1 MADNKKLPYELD
13 LRLDPKVFEEKL
25 AEVRKEFE
33 NKLSD
38 REKEYKEEIGKERTE
53 KDSIK
58 KLLESIKS
66 KQKEGNVYCPTC
78 FESGTG
84 VGGTGGAGDG
94 HKHEM
99 KYIGYDTYECTGPD
113 CKSKKV
119 LVDPESDYECKTCGM
134 PHRRIKDEKTAK
146 DYKCPFCGGAKMGKK
161 DWKER
166 FGKLKGA
173 SSDKAK
179 A

>member
-13 LRLDPKVFEEKL
+13 IRVDSKVFEEKL

-33 NKLSD
+33 QKFLEK
-38 REKEYKEEIGKERTE
+38 EKEYKDEIGKERTA

-58 KLLESIKS
+58 KLLDDIKN
-66 KQKEGNVYCPTC
+66 KQKESGVYCPTC
-78 FESGTG
+78 FESGSGSG
-84 VGGTGGAGDG
+84 VGGDG

-99 KYIGYDTYECTGPD
+99 KYVGSDTYECQGPD

-119 LVDPESDYECKTCGM
+119 LVDPESDFECKTCGM
-134 PHRRIKDEKTAK
+134 PHRRIKDEKIAK

-161 DWKER
+161 DWKEK

-173 SSDKAK
+173 NLDKAK

>member
-1 MADNKKLPYELD
+1 MSQKRLPYELD
-13 LRLDPKVFEEKL
+13 IRVDPKVLEEKI

-58 KLLESIKS
+58 KLLESIKN
-66 KQKEGNVYCPTC
+66 KQKEGSVYCPTC
-78 FESGTG
+78 FESGSG
-84 VGGTGGAGDG
+84 VGGVGETGDG

-99 KYIGYDTYECTGPD
+99 KYVGNDTYVCTGPD
-113 CKSKKV
+113 CGSKKV
-119 LVDPESDYECKTCGM
+119 FVDPESDYECKTCGM
-134 PHRRIKDEKTAK
+134 PHRRIKDEKIAK

-161 DWKER
+161 DWKEK

-173 SSDKAK
+173 NLDKAK